1 MKHSAFLKVLA
12 ITLFFQLFLVVCTFS
27 QDITV
32 YGRVRDIFNRTMMG
46 ASVKLMGTT
55 TEVFTDSMGDYQ
67 ITVPLKGKL
76 VFSKKGFLTQ
86 KMAIKGKSIID
97 VSLNLDLNKE
107 PETANKSSVDKK
119 MLEQNKEADIAQL
132 LTTVPGVKV
141 VHDGGEIKLLIRGMR
156 SVYGNNYALIVL
168 NGSPFYG
175 SLNDLNRNDIES
187 IEVLKD
193 AASMTGWGSRGA
205 NGIVLISTKVR
216 K

>member
-156 SVYGNNYALIVL
+156 SVYGNNSALIVL